1 MRDFFIARRRFLQGT
16 ALYAGAALLPRAT
29 PLFATTSTPI
39 ATTTYGKISGAV
51 DNGVMVFKGVP
62 YGADTAGRRFQ
73 PPAPLTP
80 WTGVRIANEFGP
92 RAPQGGGR
100 GVMGGPATISKRGYY
115 LPPELGD
122 ISEDCLHLNVW
133 TTALRDHRKRPVLF
147 YIHGGAFSSGSANN
161 VLYDGVRLAKRGD
174 VVVVTINHR
183 LNVFGYLYLAQLS
196 THPELADA
204 GNAGMLDIILALQ
217 WVRDNIAEF
226 GGDPQRVLIFG
237 QSGGGAKCAT
247 LMGMPAA
254 RGLFHRVISMSG
266 QQITAARPES
276 ATTRAMVLLKALEL
290 TPARVDELRTMPM
303 EKLVAASRSAGYMGP
318 VKDGRSMPRDP
329 FAPDAPPLSAHVP
342 MILGNAHDE
351 TRVLIGGGDPSL
363 FSLTWEALP
372 AKLEVVRPFLGDLK
386 ADDVVAKYRAIYPQY
401 SASDVF
407 FAATTAFRSWRGEL
421 IESERRAAQP
431 VAAARTWVYQIDWRS
446 PVDGGKFG
454 APHTMDIP
462 FMFDNTAMAPG
473 MCGDDASALPLAHTM
488 SSMVAAFAQ
497 TGDPNS
503 HSKESGLPHWPVYD
517 LKTRAT
523 MIFDNHEKK
532 TRVMDDPRG
541 AERQLVETVMYTQPG
556 T

>member
-1 MRDFFIARRRFLQGT
+1 
-16 ALYAGAALLPRAT
+16 
-29 PLFATTSTPI
+29 
-39 ATTTYGKISGAV
+39 
-51 DNGVMVFKGVP
+51 VMVIKGIP
-62 YGADTAGRRFQ
+62 YGADTAMRRFQ
-73 PPAPLTP
+73 PPAPPTP
-80 WTGVRIANEFGP
+80 WTGVRTATEFGP
-92 RAPQGGGR
+92 RAPQPGGR
-100 GVMGGPATISKRGYY
+100 GVMGGPTTISRKGYY
-115 LPPELGD
+115 LPPELGG

-133 TTALRDHRKRPVLF
+133 TPALRDHRKRSVLF

-183 LNVFGYLYLAQLS
+183 LNIFGYLYLAQLS
-196 THPELADA
+196 AQPELTDS
-204 GNAGMLDIILALQ
+204 GNAGMLDIIQALQ

-254 RGLFHRVISMSG
+254 HGLFHRVVSMSG

-276 ATTRAMVLLKALEL
+276 ATARTTALMKALEL
-290 TPARVDELRTMPM
+290 TSTRLDELRTMPM
-303 EKLVAASRSAGYMGP
+303 ENLVAATHSAGYMGP

-329 FAPDAPPLSAHVP
+329 FDPDAPLLSAHVP
-342 MILGNAHDE
+342 MILGNTHDE
-351 TRVLIGGGDPSL
+351 TRLLIGGGDPSL
-363 FSLTWEALP
+363 FSLTWEELP
-372 AKLEVVRPFLGDLK
+372 TKLEVVRPFMGELK
-386 ADDVVAKYRAIYPQY
+386 TEDVVAKYRAIYPHY

-431 VAAARTWVYQIDWRS
+431 IAAARTWVYQMDWRS
-446 PVDGGKFG
+446 PVDGGKFS

-462 FMFDNTAMAPG
+462 FMFDNVALASG

-488 SSMVAAFAQ
+488 SSMLAAFAQ

-503 HSKESGLPHWPVYD
+503 HAKESDLPHWPVYD
-517 LKTRAT
+517 LKTRAS
-523 MIFDNHEKK
+523 MIFDNHEQK
-532 TRVMDDPRG
+532 TRVGDDPRG
-541 AERQLVETVMYTQPG
+541 QERLLVETAPYTQPG